1 MSIDRKTRAFVKE
14 LQRAYFEMRDTE
26 KILSMATEDV
36 LWSGLYHSNIHESGG
51 LEAVL
56 EADFSRF
63 PYPFTILDTSVE
75 TRVLSNTH
83 CLADCQLR
91 LRAGTP
97 ASTAPEVQLSGS
109 LVCSL
114 VDGVLRLR
122 QLHIARIDSSAH
134 LPGLSQSILTASDPR
149 IQRFIEK
156 TTRELEARSQD
167 LQQLTKS

>member
-63 PYPFTILDTSVE
+63 QNSLQPSALMYIAVIQAGPKHILCGHRE
-75 TRVLSNTH
+75 IG
-83 CLADCQLR
+83 
-91 LRAGTP
+91 RAH
-97 ASTAPEVQLSGS
+97 V
-109 LVCSL
+109 
-114 VDGVLRLR
+114 
-122 QLHIARIDSSAH
+122 
-134 LPGLSQSILTASDPR
+134 
-149 IQRFIEK
+149 
-156 TTRELEARSQD
+156 
-167 LQQLTKS
+167 